1 MKKYYQNLWDYVER
15 ICLLETDSTTRRRQK
30 VTLVMIAIFCC
41 FTGLITITNN
51 LINSR
56 PIIEVLMPLTFTLIV
71 GIALVIYLYTKRFT
85 ILLYS
90 FLTMILCIPVFFQIS
105 IGGFSGQ
112 GSVPIILW
120 SILAPFGSMMFQNTK
135 KATWWFIAYLILVIS
150 LLMLDEYFTQFAEF
164 PISFAESTITHS
176 DLMVSYGLAIVVLS
190 IIIFVT
196 MRYFVNAFQR
206 EYNRAEKLVVDL
218 TNTNKELE
226 RTLKE
231 LRETQ
236 SELIQSEKM
245 ASLGKLAA
253 GIAHEINNPI
263 GALKSTASTSKQC
276 VSKMEQYFEKQE
288 IFDKIKDKSNLK
300 NFIRILID
308 NSQVFLEV
316 SNRISKTV
324 NNFINFARLDKAG
337 FDKIDI
343 NKSIDNTLTLIQHDI
358 KAHTIVKKQYTEI
371 PKIAC
376 YPGELN
382 QVFMHLLTNA
392 AHAIKEEGKIIVRTY
407 LKNEKVHVQFT
418 DTGIGIPPDQITGLF
433 DPGFMKDGSRVKA
446 RLGLFISYNIIKKHR
461 GEIKVESEVDKGSTF
476 TIILPIDLEKK
487 AND

>member
-1 MKKYYQNLWDYVER
+1 MKKYYYNLWNYLER
-15 ICLLETDSTTRRRQK
+15 ICVLETDSPARRRQK
-30 VTLVMIAIFCC
+30 VTLVMIAILCC
-41 FTGLITITNN
+41 FTGLITITNS

-56 PIIEVLMPLTFTLIV
+56 PIFEVLMPLTFTLIV

-135 KATWWFIAYLILVIS
+135 KATWWFIAYLVLVFS
-150 LLMLDEYFTQFAEF
+150 LLMLDEYFTQFAEL
-164 PISFAESTITHS
+164 PISFAESTTHS

-226 RTLKE
+226 ITLKE

-276 VSKMEQYFEKQE
+276 VSKMEQYFEEQE
-288 IFDKIKDKSNLK
+288 IFDKIKDKSDLK
-300 NFIRILID
+300 KFIRILND
-308 NSQVFLEV
+308 NSLVFSEV

-358 KAHTIVKKQYTEI
+358 KARTTVEKQYAEI

-382 QVFMHLLTNA
+382 QVFMNLLTNA
-392 AHAIKEEGKIIVRTY
+392 LRAIKEEGKITVCTY
-407 LKNEKVHVQFT
+407 LENQNVHMQFT

-433 DPGFMKDGSRVKA
+433 EPGFTIDGSRVTG
-446 RLGLFISYNIIKKHR
+446 LGLFTSYNIIKKHH
-461 GEIKVESEVDKGSTF
+461 GEIKVESEVGKGSTF
-476 TIILPIDLEKK
+476 TIILPIDLEEE
-487 AND
+487 AQY